1 IHRNEHDLL
10 ETVNIGVPASRY
22 RVTTVPDPGGD
33 IVGTT
38 EQQQLPLY
46 DRRPASFGAD
56 QFVLTNPAEH
66 QTLYEGAELTLE
78 RPFGARFQMLLGAT
92 AFRANGRGGNR
103 GFTAIENDQGVIGEL
118 FDSPNAD
125 TKREGRLFFDRA
137 FTIKIAASYRAP
149 GDLRLGSVIRYQ
161 DGQPFARLLIANEL
175 SQGPE
180 AIQAIP

>member
-1 IHRNEHDLL
+1 GGRASRGGGLLSHAGWGRYRQRLPLRSLALVDPAGPQGAVFRWNDFNDDGRFQADERGPLLARLDPATLDPGLRAPYTDEVLAGPEAPEGAVLLRFTGNEQDLL
-10 ETVNIGVPASRY
+10 EPVNIGVPASRY

-78 RPFGARFQMLLGAT
+78 RPFGAR
-92 AFRANGRGGNR
+92 
-103 GFTAIENDQGVIGEL
+103 
-118 FDSPNAD
+118 
-125 TKREGRLFFDRA
+125 
-137 FTIKIAASYRAP
+137 
-149 GDLRLGSVIRYQ
+149 
-161 DGQPFARLLIANEL
+161 
-175 SQGPE
+175 
-180 AIQAIP
+180 